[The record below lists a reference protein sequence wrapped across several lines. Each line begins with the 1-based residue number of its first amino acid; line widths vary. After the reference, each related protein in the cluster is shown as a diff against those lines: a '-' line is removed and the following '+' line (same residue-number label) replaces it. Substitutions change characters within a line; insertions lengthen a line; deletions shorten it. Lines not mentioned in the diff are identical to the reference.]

1 MKVSTE
7 SMSASASS
15 SFAAGTAAA
24 ITGRLT
30 AQCGDAAVRAPPL
43 RWFLPKD
50 AHGGSV
56 CDGGVGEEV
65 EVEGRKLGEA
75 RARSISAGAVGMLC
89 FFRDRVAFGW
99 CSFSFS
105 SVTVMRMRWMCSV
118 ARPWFV
124 AGKADVRGWDCGLVL
139 LWLSFKIGKICHG
152 LVRASLFFF

>member
-24 ITGRLT
+24 AAAITGRLT
-30 AQCGDAAVRAPPL
+30 VKCRDAAVRAPPL

-56 CDGGVGEEV
+56 CDDGVGEE

-75 RARSISAGAVGMLC
+75 RARSISASAVGMLC
-89 FFRDRVAFGW
+89 FFQRSGGVW
-99 CSFSFS
+99 
-105 SVTVMRMRWMCSV
+105 
-118 ARPWFV
+118 
-124 AGKADVRGWDCGLVL
+124 LVL
-139 LWLSFKIGKICHG
+139 FQFQQRNGNAYAMD
-152 LVRASLFFF
+152 V